1 MGLFLKRNYNQ
12 MDYSLNCR
20 RSVSNVPTGTLLK
33 KAFPTFSPVRP
44 QASWARAA
52 EYRAERLKKSAFER

>member
-1 MGLFLKRNYNQ
+1 

-52 EYRAERLKKSAFER
+52 EYRAERLKKSAFKR